1 MVPPCGRE
9 RIAARLRLE
18 HLHVVIKKAVCVTTG
33 VPGTTMRIIKAKV
46 QKYRSIRDS
55 GWFDVE
61 DGKTIFVGPNE
72 AGKTALLKA
81 LQQLNAPEGVDGFD
95 ALRDYPRSELNDLD
109 SGRVKAAETTVVQA
123 ISH

>member
-1 MVPPCGRE
+1 
-9 RIAARLRLE
+9 
-18 HLHVVIKKAVCVTTG
+18 
-33 VPGTTMRIIKAKV
+33 MRIIKAKV